1 MIVRGRCTEGNVFGF
16 TRFSTF
22 TCYCGTLFK
31 GGVWLKRH
39 DCPHHIAWGWV
50 GPSSGFCG
58 TGERRES
65 KRGEKRNLLKR
76 KA

>member
-1 MIVRGRCTEGNVFGF
+1 VEGALRAMFSDSPDSQPSHAIVVHC
-16 TRFSTF
+16 S
-22 TCYCGTLFK
+22 K
-31 GGVWLKRH
+31 GVWLKRH